1 MKPLNRPMFR
11 MGGPIKEGIMDGIK
25 EPRQGFKEGTP
36 PTFFGLRFKEPI
48 NFSNLFKSPETI
60 KNEKQQKL
68 SSIFSPDYSMSD
80 YGKVPVIRN
89 ELIASQSD
97 MVPNQ
102 KIELVDENTISTNDI
117 DPFENLKV
125 PGAESKMSSTEAQDF
140 AFDTGTGGG
149 GDPNPTYISK
159 MEEGML
165 KRGTPGGDADIM
177 IPPKK
182 PITPAKDMDE
192 KRLREILG
200 YDRAVKR
207 GNYSL
212 IEAIRK
218 GLTEGGVQGA
228 LNAAFAAGDTAY
240 KDAEKLRQV
249 ADLKQYEREL
259 ELKDYDKKRKD
270 ALEDYETKLGIKK
283 RLDPTKKAKGII
295 EKNYNFL
302 TGVLGMDPDKARRI
316 ATKETEPTINAQVLA
331 VQKSSALPGITTD
344 ILDASGGIFY
354 GTEYKGRTSSTVD
367 DSTLADGWYL
377 IDGKYFI
384 EVDNGNFDIESKT
397 IEFPVRG

>member
-1 MKPLNRPMFR
+1 MFR
-11 MGGPIKEGIMDGIK
+11 MGGPIKEGIMDGIE
-25 EPRQGFKEGTP
+25 EPRQGFKTGTP
-36 PTFFGLRFKEPI
+36 PSFFGLRFKEPI

-80 YGKVPVIRN
+80 YGKVPIIRN

-117 DPFENLKV
+117 DPFANLKV

-140 AFDTGTGGG
+140 AFDTSTGGG

-159 MEEGML
+159 MQEGML

-270 ALEDYETKLGIKK
+270 ALEDKITLLKEKQK
-283 RLDPTKKAKGII
+283 LDPDKQAKGIV
-295 EKNYNFL
+295 EKTMQYL
-302 TGVLGMDPDKARRI
+302 IKIGVDETEALKI
-316 ATKETEPTINAQVLA
+316 ATKQEPTINAQVLK
-331 VQKSSALPGITTD
+331 VQKSSGLPAITAD
-344 ILDASGGIFY
+344 VLDVSGGVYY
-354 GTEYKGRTSSTVD
+354 GNEYKGRTSSTVD
-367 DSTLADGWYL
+367 ESTLTDGWYL
-377 IDGKYFI
+377 VDGSYFI
-384 EVDNGNFDIESKT
+384 EVDKGKFDLESRSVT
-397 IEFPVRG
+397 FPVRG

>member
-1 MKPLNRPMFR
+1 MFR

-25 EPRQGFKEGTP
+25 EPRQGFKTGTQP
-36 PTFFGLRFKEPI
+36 SLFGFRFKEPI
-48 NFSNLFKSPETI
+48 NFANLFKSPAKVKE
-60 KNEKQQKL
+60 EKRKEL
-68 SSIFSPDYSMSD
+68 ASIFAPDYSMSD
-80 YGKVPVIRN
+80 YGKVPTIRN

-117 DPFENLKV
+117 DPFENLKI
-125 PGAESKMSSTEAQDF
+125 PGPESKMSSTEAQDF
-140 AFDTGTGGG
+140 AFDTSTGGG
-149 GDPNPTYISK
+149 GGSNPTYISK
-159 MEEGML
+159 MQEGML

-259 ELKDYDKKRKD
+259 ELKDYDKKRAD
-270 ALEDYETKLGIKK
+270 ALEDKITLLKEKQK
-283 RLDPTKKAKGII
+283 LDPEKQAKGIV
-295 EKNYNFL
+295 EKTRNFL
-302 TGVLGMDPDKARRI
+302 IKIGVDETEALKI
-316 ATKETEPTINAQVLA
+316 ATKQEPTINAQVLK
-331 VQKSSALPGITTD
+331 VQKSSGLPTITAD
-344 ILDASGGIFY
+344 ILDVSGGVYY
-354 GTEYKGRTSSTVD
+354 GSEYKGRTSSTVD
-367 DSTLADGWYL
+367 ESTLTDGWYL
-377 IDGKYFI
+377 VDGRYFI
-384 EVDNGNFDIESKT
+384 EVDKGKFDLESRSVT
-397 IEFPVRG
+397 FPVQE

>member
-11 MGGPIKEGIMDGIK
+11 MGGPIKEGIMDGIE

-48 NFSNLFKSPETI
+48 NFANLFKSPATV
-60 KNEKQQKL
+60 EKEKRKEL
-68 SSIFSPDYSMSD
+68 ASIFAPDYSMSD
-80 YGKVPVIRN
+80 YGKVPIIRN

-159 MEEGML
+159 MQEGML

-218 GLTEGGVQGA
+218 GLAEGGVQGA

-259 ELKDYDKKRKD
+259 ELKDYDKKRAD
-270 ALEDYETKLGIKK
+270 ALEDKITLLKEKQK
-283 RLDPTKKAKGII
+283 LDPEKQAKGIV
-295 EKNYNFL
+295 EKTMNFL
-302 TGVLGMDPDKARRI
+302 TKIGVDETEALKI
-316 ATKETEPTINAQVLA
+316 ATKQEPTINAQVLK
-331 VQKSSALPGITTD
+331 VQKSSALPAITVD
-344 ILDASGGIFY
+344 VLDVSGGVYY
-354 GTEYKGRTSSTVD
+354 GNEYKGRTSSTVD

-377 IDGKYFI
+377 VDGSYFI
-384 EVDNGNFDIESKT
+384 EVDKGKFDLESRSVT
-397 IEFPVRG
+397 FPVQR

>member
-11 MGGPIKEGIMDGIK
+11 MGGPIKEGIMDGIE
-25 EPRQGFKEGTP
+25 EPRQGFKTGTP
-36 PTFFGLRFKEPI
+36 PSFFGLRFKEPI

-80 YGKVPVIRN
+80 YGKVPIIRN

-117 DPFENLKV
+117 DPFANLKV

-140 AFDTGTGGG
+140 AFDTSTGGG

-159 MEEGML
+159 MQEGML

-270 ALEDYETKLGIKK
+270 ALEDKITLLKEKQK
-283 RLDPTKKAKGII
+283 LDPDKQAKGIV
-295 EKNYNFL
+295 EKTMQYL
-302 TGVLGMDPDKARRI
+302 IKIGVDETEALKI
-316 ATKETEPTINAQVLA
+316 ATKQEPTINAQVLK
-331 VQKSSALPGITTD
+331 VQKSSGLPAITAD
-344 ILDASGGIFY
+344 VLDVSGGVYY
-354 GTEYKGRTSSTVD
+354 GNEYKGRTSSTVD
-367 DSTLADGWYL
+367 ESTLTDGWYL
-377 IDGKYFI
+377 VDGSYFI
-384 EVDNGNFDIESKT
+384 EVDKGKFDLESRSVT
-397 IEFPVRG
+397 FPVRG

>member
-89 ELIASQSD
+89 ELIASKNE

-117 DPFENLKV
+117 DPYENLKV

-140 AFDTGTGGG
+140 AFDTSTGGG

-302 TGVLGMDPDKARRI
+302 TGILGMDPDKARRI
-316 ATKETEPTINAQVLA
+316 ATKETESTINAQVLA
-331 VQKSSALPGITTD
+331 VQKSSGLPAITSD

>member
-48 NFSNLFKSPETI
+48 NFANLFKSPETI

-89 ELIASQSD
+89 ELIASKNE

-117 DPFENLKV
+117 DPYENLKV

-182 PITPAKDMDE
+182 PITPAKDVDE

-240 KDAEKLRQV
+240 KDA
-249 ADLKQYEREL
+249 
-259 ELKDYDKKRKD
+259 
-270 ALEDYETKLGIKK
+270 
-283 RLDPTKKAKGII
+283 
-295 EKNYNFL
+295 
-302 TGVLGMDPDKARRI
+302 
-316 ATKETEPTINAQVLA
+316 
-331 VQKSSALPGITTD
+331 
-344 ILDASGGIFY
+344 
-354 GTEYKGRTSSTVD
+354 
-367 DSTLADGWYL
+367 
-377 IDGKYFI
+377 
-384 EVDNGNFDIESKT
+384 
-397 IEFPVRG
+397 

>member
-48 NFSNLFKSPETI
+48 NFANLFKSPETI

-89 ELIASQSD
+89 ELIASKNE

-117 DPFENLKV
+117 DPYENLKV

-140 AFDTGTGGG
+140 AFDTSTGGG

-182 PITPAKDMDE
+182 PITPAKDVDE

-270 ALEDYETKLGIKK
+270 ALEDYEEKLKLKK
-283 RLDPTKKAKGII
+283 KLDPDKQAKGII

-316 ATKETEPTINAQVLA
+316 ATKETESTINAQVLA
-331 VQKSSALPGITTD
+331 VQKSSGLPAITSD

>member
-11 MGGPIKEGIMDGIK
+11 MGGPIKEGIMDGIE
-25 EPRQGFKEGTP
+25 EPRQGFKTGTP
-36 PTFFGLRFKEPI
+36 PSFFGLRFKEPI

-80 YGKVPVIRN
+80 YGKVPIIRN

-117 DPFENLKV
+117 DPFANLKV

-140 AFDTGTGGG
+140 AFDTSTGGG

-159 MEEGML
+159 MQEGML

-182 PITPAKDMDE
+182 PITPAKDVDE

-270 ALEDYETKLGIKK
+270 ALEDKITLLKEKQK
-283 RLDPTKKAKGII
+283 LDPDKQAKGIV
-295 EKNYNFL
+295 EKTMQYL
-302 TGVLGMDPDKARRI
+302 IKIGVDETEALKI
-316 ATKETEPTINAQVLA
+316 ATKQEPTINAQVLK
-331 VQKSSALPGITTD
+331 VQKSSGLPAITAD
-344 ILDASGGIFY
+344 VLDVSGGVYY
-354 GTEYKGRTSSTVD
+354 GNEYKGRTSSTVD
-367 DSTLADGWYL
+367 ESTLTDGWYL
-377 IDGKYFI
+377 VDGSYFI
-384 EVDNGNFDIESKT
+384 EVDKGKFDLESRSVT
-397 IEFPVRG
+397 FPVRG